1 MARYTTELRSICETI
16 TGLTADVGLT
26 DTYSVIDKAVPLIFS
41 FDYPIFDNNYKTAL
55 EKKIL
60 KHYYFR
66 EIGLETYGKWKFF
79 LDRKLNEIMPLY
91 NQLYKSALLEFNPM
105 YDVDLTRTHNRKEDE
120 TTNVNGT
127 SENTSTSKA
136 TSETD
141 IHQTTNSTTDGT
153 SSNTR
158 ADAFSDTPQS
168 SLTGVDNL
176 TYLTNY
182 RKISDNGTTGDTTD
196 TATDS
201 TNTANVNSNI
211 TDNGKTTNNTI
222 ANSLEEYSEN
232 VIGKQGTTSYSKL
245 LQEFRETFL
254 NIDMLVI
261 DELSELFMGVY

>member
-1 MARYTTELRSICETI
+1 
-16 TGLTADVGLT
+16 
-26 DTYSVIDKAVPLIFS
+26 
-41 FDYPIFDNNYKTAL
+41 
-55 EKKIL
+55 
-60 KHYYFR
+60 
-66 EIGLETYGKWKFF
+66 
-79 LDRKLNEIMPLY
+79 MPLY

-201 TNTANVNSNI
+201 TNMANINSNI